1 MEEVQEI
8 TGRPGRN
15 RSKIQSNVE
24 LPKPSPPGVVLAVC
38 DLFTILLIPLLS
50 MIFTAASESLQ
61 KYLYFWVLVS
71 AASVLLVSSY
81 GGYKQA
87 GLTRALK
94 STDLAVLCYL
104 AVSVTMLVSAVLLG
118 HEHAVSRYWTT
129 MELVLTPIAM
139 FGARSLPIIHALPAR
154 GKNSTAGTVI
164 ICGDHCPKDLR
175 KALIDQSI
183 HAPILGV
190 LFLSN
195 RQEDHRDT
203 IWPVIPNV
211 EALLET
217 VQQKSAQDI
226 VFIHRLGTEFFH
238 ADIQRDLLSNLLV
251 YPARIWLAV
260 NLETQFP
267 SLLTNRSGRYKLV
280 QIGTDKLINSLNP
293 VKRTFDLILSI
304 FALIILFPFFLVI
317 AILVGASSGLP
328 VVFKQDRIGAHGQR
342 FKLLKFRTMSSPKG
356 ALFVQARPN
365 DPRVTP
371 VGRFLRRCSLDETL
385 QMINVLKGE
394 MSVVGPRPHAPET
407 QVEGINFES
416 AVKYYQLRYR
426 VKPGITGLAQIRG
439 LRGET
444 PVIETLER
452 RIESDLEYIEN
463 WSVWLDIK
471 ILWRTLPIVFTQKN
485 AY

>member
-8 TGRPGRN
+8 TGGLGNN
-15 RSKIQSNVE
+15 RIKTQPNVE
-24 LPKPSPPGVVLAVC
+24 FSKPSPPGAVLAVC
-38 DLFTILLIPLLS
+38 DLLTILLIPTLS
-50 MIFTAASESLQ
+50 MIFTTASESLQ
-61 KYLYFWVLVS
+61 KYFYFWILV
-71 AASVLLVSSY
+71 AAVSVLLVSSY

-87 GLTRALK
+87 GLARPLK

-104 AVSVTMLVSAVLLG
+104 AVCVTMLVTAILLG

-129 MELVLTPIAM
+129 MELVLTPIGM
-139 FGARSLPIIHALPAR
+139 FGSRYLPIVHVLPAK
-154 GKNSTAGTVI
+154 GKNSSGGIVI
-164 ICGDHCPKDLR
+164 ICGDQCPQDLK

-183 HAPILGV
+183 HSQILGV

-195 RQEDHRDT
+195 RQEDQRGT
-203 IWPVIPNV
+203 IWPVIPNI

-226 VFIHRLGTEFFH
+226 VFIHRLGTESQP

-260 NLETQFP
+260 NLESQFP
-267 SLLTNRSGRYKLV
+267 SLVTNRSGRYKLV
-280 QIGTDKLINSLNP
+280 QIGTDKLISSINP
-293 VKRTFDLILSI
+293 VKRTFDLIVSSL
-304 FALIILFPFFLVI
+304 ALIILAPFLLLI
-317 AILVGASSGLP
+317 AIWVGASSGFP
-328 VVFKQDRIGAHGQR
+328 IIFKQDRIGAHGQL
-342 FKLLKFRTMSSPKG
+342 FNLLKFRTMNTPPG
-356 ALFVQARPN
+356 TQFIQARPN

-371 VGRFLRRCSLDETL
+371 VGRVLRRYSLDEAL
-385 QMINVLKGE
+385 QFINVLKGE
-394 MSVVGPRPHAPET
+394 MSIVGPRPHAPET
-407 QVEGINFES
+407 QVEGVNFES

-444 PVIETLER
+444 PVLETLER

-463 WSVWLDIK
+463 WSIWLDIAI
-471 ILWRTLPIVFTQKN
+471 ILRTIPIVLSQKN